1 MWNLK
6 KDTNELMCRTESDSK
21 TLKNLWL
28 SKGTGW
34 GVGGMDWGFGTDD
47 ICTMRYMELLAN
59 RDLLYSTENST
70 QYSAIIY
77 VGKESE
83 REWIHMPG
91 SLCCTAEI
99 IATL

>member
-1 MWNLK
+1 MQNRIRLK
-6 KDTNELMCRTESDSK
+6 DIEKLMVI
-21 TLKNLWL
+21 
-28 SKGTGW
+28 KGDRL